1 MTELR
6 DMSKGITDLA
16 KEVTANQTTWATF
29 QKDPRAYA
37 ASWAKKNNTVI
48 SLDDTAVTKIKNT
61 SYADAKAKLTSTD
74 LNRTAGYW

>member
-1 MTELR
+1 LTELR

-16 KEVTANQTTWATF
+16 KEVTANKTTWATF
-29 QKDPRAYA
+29 QKDPKAYA

-61 SYADAKAKLTSTD
+61 SYADAKAKLASTD
-74 LNRTAGYW
+74 LISAARYW